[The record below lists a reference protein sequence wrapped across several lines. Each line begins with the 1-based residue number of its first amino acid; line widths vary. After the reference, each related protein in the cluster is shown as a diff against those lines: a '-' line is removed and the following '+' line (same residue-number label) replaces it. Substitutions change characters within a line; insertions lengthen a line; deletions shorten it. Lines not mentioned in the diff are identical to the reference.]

1 MIFFFLEKTFY
12 ISGSEW
18 PANLPITSKS
28 DVYSFGMVLLD
39 IVSGQR
45 NFDVSDDTGRKKFSV
60 CGCQE
65 LEKGNMKS
73 TMDKRLA
80 EQDVDM
86 EQLKRALLVSF

>member
-1 MIFFFLEKTFY
+1 
-12 ISGSEW
+12 
-18 PANLPITSKS
+18 
-28 DVYSFGMVLLD
+28 MVLLE

-60 CGCQE
+60 CGYEE
-65 LEKGNMKS
+65 LEKGNIKS